1 MRTTLNVLTR
11 ALEYLVGAL
20 LAMMAAALLL
30 EVLLRFVFETSLPW
44 TSEFARYA
52 MIWITFVGAALAIK
66 ERSHIQINFFVRLL
80 PRNLERYAYI
90 AVNLILIAFVA
101 VLLKNSIITVQTEMK
116 VYTAAMNIPF
126 GYIVL
131 SLPLAGVFMI
141 IYLLMDIKALLNNEQ
156 VETPDEVSQC

>member
-1 MRTTLNVLTR
+1 MKATLNVLTY

-20 LAMMAAALLL
+20 LATMAAALLL
-30 EVLLRFVFETSLPW
+30 EVVLRFVFEISLPW

-80 PRNLERYAYI
+80 PKSIERYGYI
-90 AVNLILIAFVA
+90 AVNLILIAFVV
-101 VLLKNSIITVQTEMK
+101 VLLKNSIITVQTEMM
-116 VYTAAMNIPF
+116 VQTAAMNIPF

-141 IYLLMDIKALLNNEQ
+141 FYLLMDIKALLNNEQ
-156 VETPDEVSQC
+156 VETPEEVA